1 LILTTISPLGTRFVE
16 EGVTYRPPGV
26 GTAVIF
32 SGKNMHEG
40 STIYSC
46 EVLLCV
52 IFSILLLFVHAGVPI
67 TSGVRY
73 ILTGF
78 CNYKNKNTDHEVFMS
93 SYDPYYDGSAAS
105 GKQQQQQQQRHF
117 SSNRRSD
124 EGGDIR
130 IVSDSGLVDEE
141 LNGSGSALEV
151 NRSGIRIGDILKAIW
166 IPDIDPRSSDR
177 IQIKG
182 NSFLVLEDKIDSR
195 GESRGEDR
203 GTETVGAEI
212 DKSKLSGVLTADNQ
226 AIRPGAEDEERNGR
240 YVYVEGLS
248 EEEVKAL
255 VARSGVASESI
266 PCTCTVLVQRD
277 DVTMEESSLNEEQ
290 RNIPRIASNLLSI
303 GKYWS
308 FDEVLDG
315 SA

>member
-1 LILTTISPLGTRFVE
+1 MSPLGTRFIE
-16 EGVTYRPPGV
+16 EGVTYRPAGV

-40 STIYSC
+40 TTMYSC
-46 EVLLCV
+46 EVPLCV
-52 IFSILLLFVHAGVPI
+52 ILSTLLFFVHAGVPI

-78 CNYKNKNTDHEVFMS
+78 CNYRNKNTDHEVFMS

-105 GKQQQQQQQRHF
+105 GKQQQQRHF

-124 EGGDIR
+124 EEEETR
-130 IVSDSGLVDEE
+130 IVGGSGQG
-141 LNGSGSALEV
+141 GSGSALEV
-151 NRSGIRIGDILKAIW
+151 HRSGIRIGDILKAVW
-166 IPDIDPRSSDR
+166 IPDIDPRSSGPM
-177 IQIKG
+177 QIKG
-182 NSFLVLEDKIDSR
+182 NSFLVLENESDSRGDSR
-195 GESRGEDR
+195 GENRGI
-203 GTETVGAEI
+203 ETVGAEI
-212 DKSKLSGVLTADNQ
+212 DNSKSSGVLTADNQ
-226 AIRPGAEDEERNGR
+226 AIRPGAKDLVKRDEERNGR

-248 EEEVKAL
+248 EEKVKAL
-255 VARSGVASESI
+255 VARSGVASESV
-266 PCTCTVLVQRD
+266 PCTCTVLVERD
-277 DVTMEESSLNEEQ
+277 DEAMEESSLNEEQ
-290 RNIPRIASNLLSI
+290 RNIPRIASSLLSI

>member
-1 LILTTISPLGTRFVE
+1 
-16 EGVTYRPPGV
+16 
-26 GTAVIF
+26 
-32 SGKNMHEG
+32 M
-40 STIYSC
+40 
-46 EVLLCV
+46 
-52 IFSILLLFVHAGVPI
+52 
-67 TSGVRY
+67 RY

-78 CNYKNKNTDHEVFMS
+78 CNYKDKNTDHEVFMS

-105 GKQQQQQQQRHF
+105 GKQQQQQQRHF
-117 SSNRRSD
+117 SGNKCSE
-124 EGGDIR
+124 EGGDTR
-130 IVSDSGLVDEE
+130 IGSDCGQVDEE

-166 IPDIDPRSSDR
+166 VPDIDPRSSGP
-177 IQIKG
+177 IETKG
-182 NSFLVLEDKIDSR
+182 NNLLVLENESQSR

-203 GTETVGAEI
+203 GIENVEAKT
-212 DKSKLSGVLTADNQ
+212 DKSKSSGVLTADNQ
-226 AIRPGAEDEERNGR
+226 AISPGDEGLIKIDEERNGQ

-255 VARSGVASESI
+255 VARSGVASESV
-266 PCTCTVLVQRD
+266 PCTCSVLVQRD

-290 RNIPRIASNLLSI
+290 RNIPRIASSLLSI

>member
-1 LILTTISPLGTRFVE
+1 L
-16 EGVTYRPPGV
+16 
-26 GTAVIF
+26 
-32 SGKNMHEG
+32 
-40 STIYSC
+40 
-46 EVLLCV
+46 
-52 IFSILLLFVHAGVPI
+52 SILLFFVHAGVPI

-105 GKQQQQQQQRHF
+105 GKQQQQQQRHF

-124 EGGDIR
+124 EGGETR
-130 IVSDSGLVDEE
+130 IVSDCGQVDEE
-141 LNGSGSALEV
+141 LNGSVSVLEL

-166 IPDIDPRSSDR
+166 IPDIDPRSSGA

-182 NSFLVLEDKIDSR
+182 NSFIVLEDESAGR

-212 DKSKLSGVLTADNQ
+212 DRSKSSGVLTADNQ
-226 AIRPGAEDEERNGR
+226 AMHPGAEGQIKRDKERNGR
-240 YVYVEGLS
+240 YAYVEGLS

-255 VARSGVASESI
+255 VARIGVASESV
-266 PCTCTVLVQRD
+266 PCICTVLVQRD
-277 DVTMEESSLNEEQ
+277 DVAMEESSLNEEQ
-290 RNIPRIASNLLSI
+290 RNIPRIASSLLSI

>member
-1 LILTTISPLGTRFVE
+1 
-16 EGVTYRPPGV
+16 
-26 GTAVIF
+26 
-32 SGKNMHEG
+32 MHEG
-40 STIYSC
+40 TTMYSC
-46 EVLLCV
+46 EVSSCAIL
-52 IFSILLLFVHAGVPI
+52 SKILLLRVHAGVPI

-78 CNYKNKNTDHEVFMS
+78 CNYKDKNTDHEVFMS

-117 SSNRRSD
+117 SSNRCSD
-124 EGGDIR
+124 EGGDTI
-130 IVSDSGLVDEE
+130 IVSYCGQVDEE
-141 LNGSGSALEV
+141 LNGRSSAFEV
-151 NRSGIRIGDILKAIW
+151 SRSGIRTGDILKAIW
-166 IPDIDPRSSDR
+166 IPDIDPRSSGP

-182 NSFLVLEDKIDSR
+182 SSFLVLEDEIDSR

-212 DKSKLSGVLTADNQ
+212 DKIKSCGVLTVDNQ
-226 AIRPGAEDEERNGR
+226 AVRPGAEDLVKRDEERNGR

-255 VARSGVASESI
+255 AARSGVASESI
-266 PCTCTVLVQRD
+266 PCTCSVLVQRD

-290 RNIPRIASNLLSI
+290 RNIPRIASSLLSM